1 MPATP
6 AVNTVSGAIAELERW
21 SRAIEA
27 RGARKI
33 RRSEL
38 LEIQQ
43 DCLTKLAALRFSA
56 PHGSDFRTL
65 MSNIALV
72 ASREP
77 RDAMLEQWLHAFRAF
92 LTKQLRARDP
102 FNWKGESRVHLYGL
116 EMALPRKDWPFG
128 FSDK

>member
-1 MPATP
+1 MSGSPALST
-6 AVNTVSGAIAELERW
+6 VNGAIAELDRW
-21 SRAIEA
+21 ARAIEA

-38 LEIQQ
+38 IDIQQ
-43 DCLTKLAALRFSA
+43 DCLTKLAAFRFAA

-77 RDAMLEQWLHAFRAF
+77 RDAMVEQWLHAFRTF

-102 FNWKGESRVHLYGL
+102 FNWKGESRVQLYGL
-116 EMALPRKDWPFG
+116 EMALPRKDWPYG
-128 FSDK
+128 FSDS

>member
-1 MPATP
+1 MSEPQAI
-6 AVNTVSGAIAELERW
+6 ATVSGAIAEIERW
-21 SRAIEA
+21 VRAIEA

-38 LEIQQ
+38 IEIQQ
-43 DCLTKLAALRFSA
+43 ECLTKLAAVRFAA
-56 PHGSDFRTL
+56 PLGSDFRTL

-72 ASREP
+72 SSREA
-77 RDAMLEQWLHAFRAF
+77 RDAMVEQWLTAFRAF

-116 EMALPRKDWPFG
+116 EMALPRKDWPYG
-128 FSDK
+128 FNDK